1 MRTHEKLALATILE
15 MRGKDGKPEY
25 TGGAG
30 VCVCPKCQ
38 TEVSHNRGIPCNQM
52 MCPSCKTPTPM
63 TGKNTVGQIKN

>member
-1 MRTHEKLALATILE
+1 MKTHEKLALATILE

-25 TGGAG
+25 TGGTS

-52 MCPSCKTPTPM
+52 KCPTCKTPM